1 MEELSNQLKNVL
13 VSEGT
18 SNTTY
23 ESTKNLKLKKEKK
36 SVNNNTESGTENG
49 HTNGSSSPN
58 TSNQTSEE
66 STEISEISLATTSE
80 ICLKSE
86 EFLKGPIDQPPAKTT
101 MPSTESIKNTI
112 DAMKRCE
119 SELVEMSREM
129 PDGSEQTVQILY
141 KVYKSE
147 LEMPDIMRLIQKD
160 LSEPY
165 SIYTYRYFIHN
176 WPHLCYLAMHEEKCI
191 GAIVCK
197 LDLHGDI
204 KRGYIAMLAV
214 DKEYRKLKIGTTL
227 VQKAIRVSTL
237 KMQSINCFVIL
248 IFRLF

>member
-1 MEELSNQLKNVL
+1 MEELSNQLKKVL

-18 SNTTY
+18 SNITC
-23 ESTKNLKLKKEKK
+23 ESTKNPKLNKEEN
-36 SVNNNTESGTENG
+36 SVNNNNECTENG
-49 HTNGSSSPN
+49 HTNGTSSPN

-66 STEISEISLATTSE
+66 STEISEISLAATSE
-80 ICLKSE
+80 IFLKSD
-86 EFLKGPIDQPPAKTT
+86 EFLKGPTSRTT
-101 MPSTESIKNTI
+101 MRESIKNTI
-112 DAMKRCE
+112 DEMKRLE
-119 SELVEMSREM
+119 SELVETSREM

-141 KVYKSE
+141 KVYQSE

-197 LDLHGDI
+197 LDLHRDL

-227 VQKAIRVSTL
+227 VQKAIRVSTNKNHHL
-237 KMQSINCFVIL
+237 PT
-248 IFRLF
+248 IF